1 MKSARKTK
9 TGLNR
14 AQYLCRAT
22 EYSKRGQELPQSKLL
37 DMDVITIRSAHRQ
50 RQNLLKYIKENLS
63 NEALCKQYGIHLRT
77 LEKILSRQTWSHLP

>member
-1 MKSARKTK
+1 MARGSKH
-9 TGLNR
+9 NIDRVEYRSR
-14 AQYLCRAT
+14 ASEFA
-22 EYSKRGQELPQSKLL
+22 ERGQRLPQAKLL
-37 DMDVITIRSAHRQ
+37 DLEVIDIRSAHRQ